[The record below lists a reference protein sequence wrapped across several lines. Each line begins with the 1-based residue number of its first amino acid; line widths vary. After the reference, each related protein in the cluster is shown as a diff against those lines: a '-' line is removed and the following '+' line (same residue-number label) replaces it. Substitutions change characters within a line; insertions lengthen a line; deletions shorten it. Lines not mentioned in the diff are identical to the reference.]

1 MYKRLD
7 FVLLV
12 SLAWNVVFFW
22 LIYSVS
28 LDIPFFD
35 DFDAL
40 GDFILSMSSSSIS
53 NKFSMLFSQYAEH
66 KIVYTRII
74 AWFDYLLTGQLHFK
88 FLIFWGMLGLI
99 GLQVVFWMVIKRMQ
113 KPIYWFLPFTFILL
127 SFQYWENLVSAMTAL
142 QNLNSPFFAILF
154 CYLIAFNGFS
164 IPVYLVAFLAVF
176 TSGNGI
182 LLMPLG
188 FIFGIFSKQ
197 SFKQISFWTVYC
209 FVLLL
214 LYFLNYSALPS
225 VFGGRTPI
233 SYSLEHPIK
242 FLENLSLFITST
254 FEAFHFTTYGW
265 NYIVSSLILAFI
277 FLFCRRFYFDKNR
290 SSIQYFICLAFA
302 YLLGTSVLV
311 ALNRGSDSSHMFFS
325 RYRIYSLLGFCLV
338 YLACMEWKVLSQRW
352 IYRFFVCYSFVFC
365 VFSFQYLATI
375 IAHFDEMK
383 FGAKSFH
390 LNNEE
395 WHGLYP
401 PFTSH
406 FSNAASSSRISRDL
420 ASQNIYQVPFK
431 GKYFFEKI
439 SQDTLKMSKSDK
451 ENFILFRQNNLILNW
466 QNEQFALLL
475 SPQNQVLIPLKTEWS
490 SKDLI
495 KKVLGRVTLIRGFEV
510 HVSKHNLNHGN
521 YDLYVFPDGKPL
533 FVSQV
538 SIVKVS
544 TDYYHN

>member
-7 FVLLV
+7 FVLLA
-12 SLAWNVVFFW
+12 SLAWNVIFFW
-22 LIYSVS
+22 LIYSIS

-40 GDFILSMSSSSIS
+40 GEFILLMSSSSIV
-53 NKFSMLFSQYAEH
+53 NKFSILFGQYAEH

-74 AWFDYLLTGQLHFK
+74 AWIDYLLTGHLHFK

-99 GLQVVFWMVIKRMQ
+99 GLQAVFFVAIKRMQ
-113 KPIYWFLPFTFILL
+113 RPLYWFLPISLILL
-127 SFQYWENLVSAMTAL
+127 NFQYWENLVSAMTAL

-164 IPVYLVAFLAVF
+164 ISVYLVAFLAVF

-182 LLMPLG
+182 LLIPLG
-188 FIFGIFSKQ
+188 VIFGIISKQ
-197 SFKQISFWTVYC
+197 SIKSISLWTFYS
-209 FVLLL
+209 LILML

-233 SYSLEHPIK
+233 FYSLEHPIK
-242 FLENLSLFITST
+242 FLENLSLFITSN
-254 FEAFHFTTYGW
+254 FEAFRFATFVW
-265 NYIVSSLILAFI
+265 NYLVSGFMLIFI
-277 FLFCRRFYFDKNR
+277 FYFSWKFYFDKNR
-290 SSIQYFICLAFA
+290 SSIHYFIFLAFT
-302 YLLGTSVLV
+302 YLLGTSILV
-311 ALNRGSDSSHMFFS
+311 ALNRGIDSSHMFFS
-325 RYRIYSLLGFCLV
+325 RYRIYSSLGFCLV
-338 YLACMEWKVLSQRW
+338 YLACLQLNVVRQRW
-352 IYRFFVCYSFVFC
+352 IFRFFFSYSFVFFM
-365 VFSFQYLATI
+365 FSFQYLAMI
-375 IAHFDEMK
+375 LAHFDEMK

-431 GKYFFEKI
+431 REHYFEKI
-439 SQDTLKMSKSDK
+439 TPDTLKMSKDDR
-451 ENFILFRQNNLILNW
+451 ENFILFRQNNLTLNW
-466 QNEQFALLL
+466 QNDQFALLV
-475 SPQNQVLIPLKTEWS
+475 SPQNKVLIPLKTHWF

-495 KKVLGRVTLIRGFEV
+495 KKVLGRITPIRGFEV
-510 HVSKHNLNHGN
+510 HVTKHNLNHGN
-521 YDLYVFPDGKPL
+521 YDLYVFPDGKPY
-533 FVSQV
+533 FVSKV
-538 SIVKVS
+538 SILKVS